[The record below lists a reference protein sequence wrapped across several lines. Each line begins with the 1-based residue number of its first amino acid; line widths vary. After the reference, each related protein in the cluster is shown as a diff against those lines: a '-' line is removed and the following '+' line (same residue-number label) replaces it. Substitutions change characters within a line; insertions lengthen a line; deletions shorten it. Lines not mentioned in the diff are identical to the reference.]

1 MMERIKYAKDHLLQA
16 KFEGI
21 IFEDLQDMFIDRLDK
36 KIPKDLDDIV
46 KMFRDPEESNYLVLL
61 LRFITSG
68 EIRNNAILYETF
80 MDDQIPVDLFCQL
93 EVEPIDKE
101 ADQITIMALLNYLQ
115 IAIKIV
121 YLDSSKNKE
130 AYTVILPESAKE
142 ENVIATLLYRPGHYD
157 ILYKWFLIN
166 KCKYEYILFYNPNY
180 LILNIQTPF
189 YELQDKSAR
198 I

>member
-1 MMERIKYAKDHLLQA
+1 M
-16 KFEGI
+16 
-21 IFEDLQDMFIDRLDK
+21 
-36 KIPKDLDDIV
+36 
-46 KMFRDPEESNYLVLL
+46 VLL

-80 MDDQIPVDLFCQL
+80 IDDQIPVELFCQL

-157 ILYKWFLIN
+157 ILYK
-166 KCKYEYILFYNPNY
+166 
-180 LILNIQTPF
+180 
-189 YELQDKSAR
+189 
-198 I
+198 